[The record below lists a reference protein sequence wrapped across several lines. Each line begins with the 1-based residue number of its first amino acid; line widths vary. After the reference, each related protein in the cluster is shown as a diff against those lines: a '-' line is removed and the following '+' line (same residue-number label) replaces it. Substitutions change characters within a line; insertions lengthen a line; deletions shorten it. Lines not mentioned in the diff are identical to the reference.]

1 MNSITKNIANHF
13 AIVYETP
20 EINPNPS
27 IPETIAIT
35 KNNIAQTNQPPTPF
49 LFIFSP

>member
-1 MNSITKNIANHF
+1 MNKTTKIKANHF

-20 EINPNPS
+20 ERKPKPR

-35 KNNIAQTNQPPTPF
+35 KNIIAQTKEPD
-49 LFIFSP
+49 